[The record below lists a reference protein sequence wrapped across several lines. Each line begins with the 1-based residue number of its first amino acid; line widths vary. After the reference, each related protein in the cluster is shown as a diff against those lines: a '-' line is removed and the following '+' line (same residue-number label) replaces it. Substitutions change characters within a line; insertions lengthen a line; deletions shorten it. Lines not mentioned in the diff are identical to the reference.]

1 MNRIMVKGFVVPDNA
16 HRAPEV
22 MQTLRKGLEA
32 GKLTLDAGS
41 ETVVDTKFEHIPQ
54 TWLRLFEGSNSGKL
68 ITKIV

>member
-1 MNRIMVKGFVVPDNA
+1 MNRIMVKGFVVPDHM

-22 MQTLRKGLEA
+22 MQTLRKALEE
-32 GKLTLDAGS
+32 GKLTLDASS
-41 ETVVDTKFEHIPQ
+41 ETVVDTKFEDIPQ